1 MITFMISLF
10 VAGYVLIALE
20 HVIGI
25 NKATFALLMA
35 GLLWAVYAMCGHD
48 PNLSEDLIVSLGDTC
63 EIIVFLIGAMTIVE
77 LIDRYGG
84 FNILVRHLHAG
95 NKRRLMWVLAFV
107 AFFRRVSSTI

>member
-35 GLLWAVYAMCGHD
+35 GLLWAVYA
-48 PNLSEDLIVSLGDTC
+48 
-63 EIIVFLIGAMTIVE
+63 
-77 LIDRYGG
+77 DRKS
-84 FNILVRHLHAG
+84 V
-95 NKRRLMWVLAFV
+95 V
-107 AFFRRVSSTI
+107 